1 MTNLLLS
8 SEITGFFS
16 FLNPIVDL
24 LTELGHFGLAIYTL
38 FEVLLIIPPIEV
50 IYYPLLVSMENRD
63 LWYLYL
69 INITV
74 MNVIASAIG
83 YAVGTKI
90 GYPVLRYFTND
101 KVLDQAKTLFDK
113 WGVLAVALGAF
124 TPVPYTI
131 VVFLGGI
138 SKMDFKKFI
147 LAGFIGRFLR
157 YLIGGYVLVYV
168 LEEFDSAALNQ
179 YTLIGSIIGMLLFIM
194 YYILQGV
201 YNIYKRRSVMDK

>member
-1 MTNLLLS
+1 MIRLLLMTDD
-8 SEITGFFS
+8 ITGVFS
-16 FLNPIVDL
+16 FLNPIVEFLKNLD
-24 LTELGHFGLAIYTL
+24 HIGLSIYTL

-50 IYYPLLVSMENRD
+50 IYYPLLVLNMD
-63 LWYLYL
+63 TWYLYL
-69 INITV
+69 LNISI
-74 MNVIASAIG
+74 MNLVASALG
-83 YAVGTKI
+83 YFVGKKI
-90 GYPVLRYFTND
+90 GYPVLRYFSSE
-101 KVLDQAKTLFDK
+101 KVLDKAQKLFDK

-147 LAGFIGRFLR
+147 LAGFLGRFPR
-157 YLIGGYVLVYV
+157 YFIGGYVLVYV

-179 YTLIGSIIGMLLFIM
+179 YTLIGSIVGMLLFII

-201 YNIYKRRSVMDK
+201 YNLYRKRSV